1 MTELPLPKERHLRP
15 FASSPLKKVAGWVI
29 LVVLF
34 VFFYNLFSQGNEA
47 LRERLTPGFYIPL
60 AAVTFLGLF
69 GFFFLRLRRWSTLYN
84 RGISF
89 YGAGNEREA
98 AGCFEEAARRSTNG
112 VQRSVSVAML
122 GQCIL
127 ALGEPGR
134 ALELFGTTERARNLK
149 WGIPAAHRWMPNLIA
164 TCGAVLGDTASAR
177 AWLEEGRKR
186 LGDTPPMYAL
196 LPEVVILCREGH
208 YPVAVKTVDARWAE
222 ADASGGRD
230 VRRLKLLKAFA
241 LDAQDASAHAAAIQ
255 DALAAAQPVRP
266 GDFEALTAQWP
277 ELRTFMERRGLSVAR
292 AA

>member
-1 MTELPLPKERHLRP
+1 MTELPLPKESHLRP
-15 FASSPLKKVAGWVI
+15 YASSPYKRVAGWAVV
-29 LVVLF
+29 LVLF
-34 VFFYNLFSQGNEA
+34 VFFYNFFSRGNEA
-47 LRERLTPGFYIPL
+47 LRERIPPGLYIP
-60 AAVTFLGLF
+60 AAVVTFLGIF
-69 GFFFLRLRRWSTLYN
+69 GFLFLRIRRWSTVYN

-98 AGCFEEAARRSTNG
+98 AGCFEEAARRSTSA
-112 VQRSVSVAML
+112 VHRSISVAML
-122 GQCIL
+122 GQCLL

-149 WGIPAAHRWMPNLIA
+149 WALPAAHRWMPNLIA
-164 TCGAVLGDTASAR
+164 TSSAVQGDTASAR

-196 LPEVVILCREGH
+196 LPEVVVLCREGH

-241 LDAQDASAHAAAIQ
+241 LEAQDASAHEAAIH
-255 DALAAAQPVRP
+255 DALAATQPVRP
-266 GDFEALTAQWP
+266 GDFEALTAHWP
-277 ELRTFMERRGLSVAR
+277 ELRAFMERRGLSPAR

>member
-15 FASSPLKKVAGWVI
+15 YESSPLAKVAGWGV
-29 LVVLF
+29 LVFLF
-34 VFFYNLFSQGNEA
+34 VFFYNLFSRGGTS
-47 LRERLTPGFYIPL
+47 LRESLPPGFAPV
-60 AAVTFLGLF
+60 AAGGVFLGLF
-69 GFFFLRLRRWSTLYN
+69 GFFFFRMRRWMTVYH
-84 RGISF
+84 RGVSF

-98 AGCFEEAARRSTNG
+98 AVCFEEAARRGTNG

-122 GQCIL
+122 GQCLL

-134 ALELFGTTERARNLK
+134 ALELFGSAERARNLK
-149 WGIPAAHRWMPNLIA
+149 RSLPAAHRWIPNLVA
-164 TCGAVLGDTASAR
+164 TCGAALGDMAAAR

-196 LPEVVILCREGH
+196 LPEVMVLCREGH
-208 YPVAVKTVDARWAE
+208 YGVAVKTVDTRWAE

-241 LDAQDASAHAAAIQ
+241 LEAQDASAHAEAIH
-255 DALAAAQPVRP
+255 DALVATQPVRP
-266 GDFEALTAQWP
+266 GDFEVLTAQWP
-277 ELRTFMERRGLSVAR
+277 ELRAFMERRGLSASR